1 MRARRHWL
9 STLMCVLVL
18 ALCTRS
24 QAQLFQVTSGRLE
37 LEKGNLV
44 AREKGA
50 VVRLSKGI
58 TMTLAPGTKLAK
70 VHKRERLWL
79 SAKGRTLTHL
89 LVMES
94 GRVDVECRDPN
105 RAVMVRA
112 PFEVASIVQ
121 SGRMGVRARSGQVSL
136 INYEGSVVW
145 AARSWKFMPLGQK
158 KVHTLSRDFEVET
171 ALMPAPEVRMENNI
185 YGGFGRGAELSG
197 VDWKP
202 VPEADSYQ
210 VEIEQFE
217 PEKRLSTQLRT
228 FAPVLS
234 PPPVL
239 PAGRYGLSV
248 RAVDRFGIEGPAS
261 SVESFNVV
269 GVRPSDGGY
278 VDRRGNIVAGYDRRV
293 QLTYADG
300 LVMKGGQLDWQP
312 VPEAFVLPS
321 AEPMSLHVR
330 HADDTRMLSA
340 RVIAHQ
346 VKAVVSVGPKY
357 VRWPGDS
364 VQIEIGLTGAE
375 GEPAPGWIEPRFRVL
390 LGIDELDVSWTRHLD
405 RFTAEVPA
413 QAGEGPWVVRV
424 EVYDQYG
431 HPLGRDFVEIAP
443 QPAPAPALLPLPA
456 APPAQASR

>member
-24 QAQLFQVTSGRLE
+24 QAQIFQVTSGRLE
-37 LEKGNLV
+37 LQKGNLV

-58 TMTLAPGTKLAK
+58 TMTVAPGTKLAK

-89 LVMES
+89 VVLES
-94 GRVDVECRDPN
+94 GWVEVECRDPE

-112 PFEVASIVQ
+112 PFEVASIVRG
-121 SGRMGVRARSGQVSL
+121 GRMGVLSRSGQVSL
-136 INYEGSVVW
+136 VNYEGSVVW
-145 AARSWKFMPLGQK
+145 AAGSWKFAPLAATK
-158 KVHTLSRDFEVET
+158 IHSLSKDLEVET
-171 ALMPAPEVRMENNI
+171 ALLPAPEVRMENNI
-185 YGGFGRGAELSG
+185 YGGFGRGAELAG

-202 VPEADSYQ
+202 VPEADSYR
-210 VEIEQFE
+210 VDIEQVE
-217 PEKRLSTQLRT
+217 PEKRHSTRLSTL
-228 FAPVLS
+228 APVLS
-234 PPPVL
+234 PPPLL
-239 PAGRYGLSV
+239 PAGRYQLSV
-248 RAVDRFGIEGPAS
+248 RAVDRFGIEGAVS

-269 GVRPSDGGY
+269 GVRTSDGGY
-278 VDRRGNIVAGYDRRV
+278 VDPRGNIVAGYDRRV

-330 HADDTRMLSA
+330 QAGDTRMLSA
-340 RVIAHQ
+340 RVLAHQ

-364 VQIEIGLTGAE
+364 VQIEVSLAGAE
-375 GEPAPGWIEPRFRVL
+375 GQAAPAWIEPRFRVL
-390 LGIDELDVSWTRHLD
+390 LGIDELEVSWTKRHGK
-405 RFTAEVPA
+405 FTAEVPA
-413 QAGEGPWVVRV
+413 QTGEGPWVVRV
-424 EVYDQYG
+424 EVHDQYG

-443 QPAPAPALLPLPA
+443 QPALRPLPVAPA
-456 APPAQASR
+456 APPVQASR